1 MTIAYEVPAVGTKVI
16 SLPRPSHVA
25 RISGD
30 LIHVALDVHWGN
42 VVTNAYKWVE
52 GRGWCYAFL
61 VNRNWVVLKSCKP
74 LVFGE

>member
-1 MTIAYEVPAVGTKVI
+1 MTIAYEVPAVGTKV
-16 SLPRPSHVA
+16 LNAAYPSHVA
-25 RISGD
+25 RISDD
-30 LIHVALDVHWGN
+30 LIHVAMDKHWGN
-42 VVTNAYKWVE
+42 TITNAYKFVE